1 MRYISTIPFDDAKR
15 EASIALLK
23 AIRNYD
29 PTRAAFS
36 TFATKIIVR
45 QLSAVAKQWQR
56 WNKIE
61 SIDAMRD
68 IPELRNQI
76 EKALGFDDRGGENI
90 LCVDL
95 LSALK
100 NNLSEREY
108 DALTRRIHNQSLRD
122 LAEKYQ
128 VSKERIQQV
137 QKEAKEKARLG
148 VIS

>member
-1 MRYISTIPFDDAKR
+1 MRYISTIPFDDAKQ

-45 QLSAVAKQWQR
+45 QLSATAKRWQR

-61 SIDAMRD
+61 SIDAIQEIAER
-68 IPELRNQI
+68 RNEI
-76 EKALGFDDRGGENI
+76 EKALGFDDRGVENL

-95 LSALK
+95 LSALQK
-100 NNLSEREY
+100 NLSAREY
-108 DALTRRIHNQSLRD
+108 DALTRRLDKVSLRD
-122 LAEKYQ
+122 LAEKHQ
-128 VSKERIQQV
+128 VSKERIRQV
-137 QKEAKEKARLG
+137 QKAAKEKARKE
-148 VIS
+148 VIK